1 MPAIDPAEGF
11 DVDALRAAEF
21 PLLGDAVYL
30 NAASVGPL
38 PERARRA
45 LAAHSEKRAAIHT
58 FSDSDVLEPMQRSR
72 EAAARLIGASAE
84 EIALGGNTSFGIN
97 LAALSLPVEPGTR
110 VITSDREFP
119 ANVYPWTGRDR
130 FGFELVPTTER
141 GWPDEEAI
149 LARLDRGDVSV
160 LALSAVQFASGYRAD
175 LRRLGEACRE
185 RGIHFVVDA
194 IQALGQLPIDVEEM
208 RIDVLA
214 SGAHKW
220 LLSPFGTGFAYVRHG
235 LIEKMEPRMI
245 GWSSKTA
252 SADLASLLDY
262 GPEFVPE
269 ARRFEM
275 GTLPFQDFAAF
286 AASLELI
293 LEIGVGAIEAHLT
306 SILAPL
312 EEWFAAHD
320 EVRLLS
326 DVSGRHRSAILVF
339 RPPEPERV
347 HRALAEA
354 GVVCSLREG
363 AIRIAPHLY
372 NTREDIERVMTV
384 IRETGL

>member
-1 MPAIDPAEGF
+1 MPVIRPAAAF
-11 DVDALRAAEF
+11 DVDALRAEEF
-21 PLLGDAVYL
+21 PLLGEGVYL

-45 LAAHSEKRAAIHT
+45 LAEHSRKRAAIHT

-72 EAAARLIGASAE
+72 AAAARLIGASPD

-119 ANVYPWTGRDR
+119 ANVYPWTGRER
-130 FGFELVPTTER
+130 FGFELVPTNEL

-149 LARLDRGDVSV
+149 LTRIERGDVSV

-175 LRRLGEACRE
+175 LRRLGRACRD

-194 IQALGQLPIDVEEM
+194 IQALGQVPIDVEEM
-208 RIDVLA
+208 CIDVLA

-235 LIEKMEPRMI
+235 LIGKMEPRMV

-293 LEIGVGAIEAHLT
+293 LEIGVDAIDAHLT

-312 EEWFAAHD
+312 EEWISGHS

-326 DVSGRHRSAILVF
+326 DVSAPHRSAILVF

-347 HRALAEA
+347 HAALADA
-354 GVVCSLREG
+354 GVVCALRED

-372 NTREDIERVMTV
+372 NSGQDIERVMTV
-384 IRETGL
+384 MKETGL